1 MLRVKTTL
9 IITSVILTILAAAAY
24 SYTSLQRANDRYEA
38 QLEAAYAHIAE
49 REAEIQRLVLDV
61 QSAESVTQTLLD
73 ERDRLA
79 RIEARYQAS
88 NEQLLHK
95 LNAAQVAINELRL
108 SDHEDVKSW
117 ANTLIPSDAL
127 RVLNNRAESCNPNSD
142 NHDACIFGATR
153 EPYRP
158 VHQAKF

>member
-1 MLRVKTTL
+1 M
-9 IITSVILTILAAAAY
+9 LAAAAWT
-24 SYTSLQRANDRYEA
+24 YTSLQRANDQLTLHLEVVQA
-38 QLEAAYAHIAE
+38 QLSE
-49 REAEIQRLVLDV
+49 REAEVNRLVMDV
-61 QSAESVTQTLLD
+61 QTAESITQQLLE
-73 ERDRLA
+73 ERKRLA
-79 RIEARYQAS
+79 EIETRYRQS
-88 NEQLLHK
+88 NERLLSE
-95 LNAAQVAINELRL
+95 LSDAQRAINELRL

-127 RVLNNRAESCNPNSD
+127 RVLNNRSESCNPNSD